1 MRPTILYVLISS
13 DNDIY
18 LEQAYISMFSVK
30 YHMPN
35 SHITLL
41 TDKATESS
49 FINNR
54 RKEIVYA
61 DEIISIDLD
70 TKKYNAQQKSRI
82 LKTSARQYLKGDFIF
97 IDSDTIVVK
106 PFPDTHGFTSPIMA
120 CWDTHATFKE
130 NPYRDMCLKH
140 GHLLQ
145 WPIDEEETYFNSGV
159 IYVKEDTI
167 SYNFYKKWNEN
178 LLKGFEKG
186 VFMDQPSFAK
196 TNFEMGHV
204 IERLDDLWNCELK
217 HGVKYMKDSYIWHY
231 LCTNKSKNHNKQLF
245 ILNENNV
252 MIEVKKTAI
261 ITDNIK
267 QVVIDP
273 FSGLADVTHCF
284 AGEDVY
290 FFQTPLHKKLRE
302 LYNTNKFSYLEK
314 LLRAYYKLRL
324 LIRL

>member
-1 MRPTILYVLISS
+1 MQPKIVYVLISS

-30 YHMPN
+30 YHMPD

-41 TDKATESS
+41 TDKTTEFS
-49 FINNR
+49 FTNNR

-61 DEIISIDLD
+61 NEIISIDID
-70 TKKYNAQQKSRI
+70 AKKYNAQQRSRI
-82 LKTSARQYLKGDFIF
+82 LKTSARQNIKGDFIF

-106 PFPDTHGFTSPIMA
+106 PFPDTHDFTSPILA
-120 CWDTHATFKE
+120 CWDTHAAFKE

-145 WPIDEEETYFNSGV
+145 WPIDQEETYFNSGV
-159 IYVKEDTI
+159 LYVKEDI
-167 SYNFYKKWNEN
+167 IF
-178 LLKGFEKG
+178 LKGFEVG
-186 VFMDQPSFAK
+186 VYMDQPSFAK
-196 TNFEMGHV
+196 TNFQMGHIV
-204 IERLDDLWNCELK
+204 ERLDDLWNCELK
-217 HGVKYMKDSYIWHY
+217 HGVKYMRDAYIWHY
-231 LCTNKSKNHNKQLF
+231 LCTNKSNNHNKQLF
-245 ILNENNV
+245 ILNENSV
-252 MIEVKKTAI
+252 MIDVKETAI
-261 ITDNIK
+261 ISDNIK

-273 FSGLADVTHCF
+273 FSGLANVTHCF

-290 FFQTPLHKKLRE
+290 YFQNPLQKKLRE

-314 LLRAYYKLRL
+314 LLKAYHKLRL